1 MEGPEKN
8 SGPSFT
14 LLVFRGE
21 PLDSEEPVCHDV
33 VSLYHTGSSAGMI
46 GGGASIWSSWM
57 CIAGGGVLMLLL
69 ESDSGAATIGS
80 KSGGY
85 NSGSVEAVE
94 EGEGGGDTL
103 LPVDSMGARET
114 GFFGCGRKKMESS

>member
-1 MEGPEKN
+1 
-8 SGPSFT
+8 
-14 LLVFRGE
+14 
-21 PLDSEEPVCHDV
+21 
-33 VSLYHTGSSAGMI
+33 
-46 GGGASIWSSWM
+46 
-57 CIAGGGVLMLLL
+57 MLLL

-80 KSGGY
+80 KPGGY